1 MKSQRRIRSKQF
13 SQDSKRVK
21 MQRISA
27 VAGITFKEL
36 FRKRILFLALLFGL
50 LLVGSALF
58 LSPLAV
64 GARQKIVL
72 DVGLASIS
80 IIGVMATV
88 LLGGALLHE
97 EIDRKAIYVVLSR
110 PISRSSF
117 VAGKLIGLVS
127 AVSLVFVVMT
137 AVLVVTAYASRAH
150 LGPAIFASIYL
161 SFLETSVIASLVI
174 FFSTFTTPMLTAFF
188 ALSFFAAGSLSN
200 DLLAF
205 ARAFGGTGIKI
216 AAWFFYYLLPNL
228 RVFNLRHEAVHNLPF
243 EFSDLVLA
251 TCYAGVYVAVA
262 LYFACLLFRR
272 REFA

>member
-1 MKSQRRIRSKQF
+1 
-13 SQDSKRVK
+13 
-21 MQRISA
+21 MQKTSV
-27 VAGITFKEL
+27 VAKITFKEL
-36 FRKRILFLALLFGL
+36 IRKRILLLAIIFGL
-50 LLVGSALF
+50 LLVGSSLF

-80 IIGVMATV
+80 IIGVIATV

-97 EIDRKAIYVVLSR
+97 EIDRKAIYVVLSK

-127 AVSLVFVVMT
+127 AVSLVFAAMA
-137 AVLVVTAYASRAH
+137 AVLVVMTYAGGAYPGA
-150 LGPAIFASIYL
+150 AIFASIYL
-161 SFLETSVIASLVI
+161 SFLEMAVIASLVI

-188 ALSFFAAGSLSN
+188 ALGFFAAGSLSN

-205 ARAFGGTGIKI
+205 ARTFGGTGTKI
-216 AAWFFYYLLPNL
+216 ATWFFYYLLPNL
-228 RVFNLRHEAVHNLPF
+228 KVFNLRHEAVHNLPF
-243 EFSDLVLA
+243 KASDLALA
-251 TCYAGVYVAVA
+251 TCYAVVYIAA
-262 LYFACLLFRR
+262 TLYLACLLFRR